1 MTRKTGNLSEK
12 INRSSR
18 TVGGSSDLLPIAQ
31 YDQQAGAYWI
41 MR

>member
-1 MTRKTGNLSEK
+1 MTRKSGNLSEK

-18 TVGGSSDLLPIAQ
+18 TVDGSGDSMPIAR